1 MRGVEAM
8 VIAYLRDNPKSNRSQ
23 ISAGTGCTPV
33 TVRDALRRLK
43 KDGKVSGERIG
54 VRNCLAYSLK
64 RNVDLT
70 ELCEI
75 DVCGKHYAL
84 TGAQIQK
91 LRHMAD
97 EYDAENRRDGV

>member
-1 MRGVEAM
+1 MRGVDAM
-8 VIAYLRDNPKSNRSQ
+8 VVAYLRDNPKSNRGQ
-23 ISAGTGCTPV
+23 ISTGTGCTPV

-64 RNVDLT
+64 ANVNPT

-84 TGAQIQK
+84 TGAQIQR
-91 LRHMAD
+91 LRRVAD
-97 EYDAENRRDGV
+97 GYAEENRRA

>member
-23 ISAGTGCTPV
+23 ISIGTGCTPV
-33 TVRDALRRLK
+33 TVRSALHSLMK
-43 KDGKVSGERIG
+43 AGKVSGERVG

-64 RNVDLT
+64 ANVNPT

-84 TGAQIQK
+84 TGAQIQR

-97 EYDAENRRDGV
+97 EYDMGNRRL